1 MNDVAKVVADA
12 LEKSLPEIVDA
23 VTDKKILALTEKS
36 TAEMEEIK
44 TELKKIALAGKQT
57 NEAKS
62 FAGQT
67 AIVNIFKNIAKNGI
81 TSEEAFEELAKSE
94 IKAAFMSEGTATEG
108 AEMVFSQFESQ
119 IINVMKQYP
128 VVNEV
133 KIYSTRGKDLS
144 IPKVTNGITTAWIA
158 EGVSITGSKAVTAFV
173 SISVYKA
180 ACRVQ
185 LTEEL
190 REDNMTVPEVYA
202 MLTQL
207 IGESQGAFVEDA
219 ILNGDGTQV
228 DGVFN
233 NASVKIVTSLAGNVK
248 LSDNSGEELDNL
260 LNDLDTAVSMEY
272 QTNPNGLVAVMSQYT
287 FNVLRK
293 AKNTI
298 TGFIMFPELRDA
310 NPKLLGKYR
319 VIKSHKA
326 PVQNT
331 AADVA
336 GAAPICIGD
345 LSKYYGFVR
354 RRGLTVVS
362 GLSTGDFEGDL
373 VSVKATQRFGGEPTI
388 PEAFAKVKNAAV

>member
-94 IKAAFMSEGTATEG
+94 IKAAFMSEGAATEG

-133 KIYSTRGKDLS
+133 KMYSTRGKDLS

-228 DGVFN
+228 DGIFHN
-233 NASVKIVTSLAGNVK
+233 TSVGTVTALAGNVK
-248 LSDNSGEELDNL
+248 LSDNTGEELDNL

-293 AKNTI
+293 AKNTT
-298 TGFIMFPELRDA
+298 TGFVMFPELRDT

-336 GAAPICIGD
+336 GASPICIGD

>member
-1 MNDVAKVVADA
+1 MEIEKVITEA

-44 TELKKIALAGKQT
+44 AELKKIALAGKQT

-67 AIVNIFKNIAKNGI
+67 AIVNIFKNIAKNGVG
-81 TSEEAFEELAKSE
+81 SEEAFEELAKSE

-119 IINVMKQYP
+119 IINVMKMYP

-144 IPKVTNGITTAWIA
+144 IPKVTNGITTAWVA
-158 EGVSITGSKAVTAFV
+158 EGVGITGSKAVTAFV
-173 SISVYKA
+173 AISVYKA
-180 ACRVQ
+180 ACLVQ

-228 DGVFN
+228 DGIFHN
-233 NASVKIVTSLAGNVK
+233 TSVKTVTALSGNVK
-248 LSDNSGEELDNL
+248 LSDNTGEELDNL
-260 LNDLDTAVSMEY
+260 LNDLDTAVSMEF

-293 AKNTI
+293 AKNTT

-319 VIKSHKA
+319 IIKSHKA
-326 PVQNT
+326 PVQNA

-336 GAAPICIGD
+336 GASPICIGD
-345 LSKYYGFVR
+345 LSKYFGFVR

-362 GLSTGDFEGDL
+362 GMSTGDFEGDL
-373 VSVKATQRFGGEPTI
+373 VSVKATQRFGGKPTI
-388 PEAFAKVKNAAV
+388 PEAFAKIKNAAS

>member
-133 KIYSTRGKDLS
+133 KMYSTRGKDLS

-248 LSDNSGEELDNL
+248 LSDNTGEELDNL

-293 AKNTI
+293 AKNTT
-298 TGFIMFPELRDA
+298 TGFVMFPELRDT

-319 VIKSHKA
+319 IIKSHKA

-336 GAAPICIGD
+336 GASPICIGD